1 MIEKKKKKTPSL
13 ADDRIVEYGFTR
25 SHFDERS
32 RFQHIQ
38 ILETPDH
45 GRMLVLDGLVNLAE
59 GDTEAY
65 THAIMGL
72 PEVSEGRRED
82 LHLVE

>member
-1 MIEKKKKKTPSL
+1 MQ
-13 ADDRIVEYGFTR
+13 

-38 ILETPDH
+38 ILETADH
-45 GRMLVLDGLVNLAE
+45 WRMLILDGLVNLAE
-59 GDTEAY
+59 SDTKAY

-72 PEVSEGRRED
+72 PEMGNGESGED
-82 LHLVE
+82 LISKFIGQLLHKSISWIKHTQSG